1 MKARDRSP
9 AALGPGHKIR
19 KRSAATLVAAFLLAG
34 PWSCVCTRSPKTP
47 APGTEKQ
54 PPDQLLNLM
63 SDFKVDS
70 KTLTSDLETM
80 TQAPH
85 PLGSPRQKE
94 IVAWLEKR
102 IQNSGGRAIRQ
113 DFTAQVPNPDLLE
126 NPQLPLPQTLTKMG
140 TNLYAL
146 DLVQADAPCVIAL
159 ATHFDT
165 KDLSRKFPSSVLG
178 GPLSPG
184 QGVDYLGAND
194 SASSTV
200 GLLAQ
205 IDFLRRS
212 QDRSF
217 GLKCEIIGIF
227 FDGEEAVL
235 PDWTDGISI
244 HPARIVDNT
253 YGSRFAASVL
263 TECKYN
269 DQKAKCLPPELG
281 GKPLLALILM
291 DMIGCPDLV
300 ISRDVSSSKKLW
312 AILEEAASALRQ
324 SARLSQRPQMIE
336 DDHIPFLRT
345 GVHAIDIIDFEHL
358 TTWHQ
363 ESDNMAN
370 ISHQSIDLG
379 AKLGLLSALLA
390 GQKPQVF

>member
-1 MKARDRSP
+1 M
-9 AALGPGHKIR
+9 L

-34 PWSCVCTRSPKTP
+34 PWSCVCTRSPTSP
-47 APGTEKQ
+47 NPGTENK
-54 PPDQLLNLM
+54 PPNQLLGLL

-94 IVAWLEKR
+94 IIAWLEKR
-102 IQNSGGRAIRQ
+102 IQGSGGRAVRQ
-113 DFTAQVPNPDLLE
+113 DFTVQVPNPDLLE
-126 NPQLPLPQTLTKMG
+126 NPQLPAPQTLTKNG

-146 DLVQADAPCVIAL
+146 DLVQPDAPCVIAL
-159 ATHFDT
+159 ATHFDS
-165 KDLSRKFPSSVLG
+165 KDLSRKFPSRVLG
-178 GPLSPG
+178 GPLPPG

-205 IDFLRRS
+205 IDFLRRT

-217 GLKCEIIGIF
+217 GLKCDIIGIF
-227 FDGEEAVL
+227 FDGEEAIL
-235 PDWTDGISI
+235 PNWTDGITI
-244 HPARIVDNT
+244 HPARMIDNT
-253 YGSRFAASVL
+253 YGSRLAASTL
-263 TECKYN
+263 KDCKYN

-312 AILEEAASALRQ
+312 AILEEAASALDQ
-324 SARLSQRPQMIE
+324 TAILSQRPQMIE
-336 DDHIPFLRT
+336 DDHVPFLQA

-363 ESDNMAN
+363 ESDNMTN
-370 ISHQSIDLG
+370 ISHQSIYLG
-379 AKLGLLSALLA
+379 ARLGLLSGLLA